1 MNRYSDQYFSYR
13 ILLLLLLLPACN
25 VFLRAQQ
32 GQGQEWLDLSFTY
45 IDGNKLDSAEYA
57 LKKYLEKDPGGPLNP
72 FVLNNL
78 ATIQQRLGKRNEAL
92 LSYTAALGTYPK
104 NTVFLASRAALFA
117 ETGKPANA
125 IADYTA
131 LLDEKPQD
139 EEALYQRGLLYLQMR
154 NTDLAEADFNRMLAV
169 NPDGLYPRMGL
180 ASLAKFRGDYDDA
193 EKIYNYLI
201 DKEPEMPGLYA
212 GRAEVYLLAD
222 KPGKASADATRALR
236 FYGQAYHEPYLYI
249 IRCKAKL
256 LLREKKAALEDLEK
270 AVALGYDPEEAAV
283 IRKAAGEGEKEKE
296 KD

>member
-1 MNRYSDQYFSYR
+1 VNLYFDKYLRCR
-13 ILLLLLLLPACN
+13 ILLLLLMIPACS
-25 VFLRAQQ
+25 VFLRAQ
-32 GQGQEWLDLSFTY
+32 QGQEWLDLSFAY

-57 LKKYLEKDPGGPLNP
+57 LKKYLENDPGGQLNP

-78 ATIQQRLGKRNEAL
+78 ATIQRRLGKWDAAL

-117 ETGKPANA
+117 EMGKPANA

-131 LLDEKPQD
+131 LLAENTKD

-154 NTDLAEADFNRMLAV
+154 NTDLAETDFNRMLAL

-201 DKEPEMPGLYA
+201 EKEPELPGLYA
-212 GRAEVYLLAD
+212 GRAEVYLLAN

-236 FYGQAYHEPYLYI
+236 LYGAAYHEPYPYI

-270 AVALGYDPEEAAV
+270 AVALGYDAKAAAE
-283 IRKAAGEGEKEKE
+283 IRKAAS
-296 KD
+296 D